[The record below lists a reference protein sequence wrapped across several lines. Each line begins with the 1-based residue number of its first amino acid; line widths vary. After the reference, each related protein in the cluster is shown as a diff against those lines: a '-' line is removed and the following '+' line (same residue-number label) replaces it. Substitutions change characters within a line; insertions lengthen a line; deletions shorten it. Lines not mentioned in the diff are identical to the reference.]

1 MRLLR
6 AELLKLRRPLLWC
19 AGLGAVLFT
28 VLLAVGGA
36 GNAKQY
42 ARPVTVPNCAE
53 LRLPQ
58 GPSCSGV
65 QQVARGRAA
74 QEQADRTATVVH
86 TADQL
91 TALGAGAEAAGL
103 MASLPGALVVSL
115 LAGGHV
121 GGEWSGR
128 TIKSLLTHCGR
139 RRRVLA
145 AKGVSVWIAS
155 VAVMSADWAVLA
167 GAGPLV
173 ARLNHLPRA
182 QTPAL
187 HALAHSAGQ
196 FGRALL
202 VLALF
207 AAVGVLASV
216 LTRSAI
222 GTLGSCAAVY
232 VGLLA
237 TASLQGLGRWTPAT
251 WIQDWMGFG
260 AGQSSITALP
270 DNFWSRFFT
279 SSGTAPSHLVIG
291 VESAALVGVAAVC
304 TWGAAVRFRRSDVLG

>member
-6 AELLKLRRPLLWC
+6 AELLKLHRPLFWC
-19 AGLGAVLFT
+19 AALGAVLFT
-28 VLLAVGGA
+28 LLLAVGGA
-36 GNAKQY
+36 GNAEQY
-42 ARPVTVPNCAE
+42 TRPVAVPGCAE
-53 LRLPQ
+53 LHLRP
-58 GPSCSGV
+58 GPACSGV
-65 QQVARGRAA
+65 QRAARGRAA
-74 QEQADRTATVVH
+74 RERADRTATAVH
-86 TADQL
+86 TAGRL
-91 TALGAGAEAAGL
+91 TVPGAGSETAGL

-128 TIKSLLTHCGR
+128 TIKSLLTQCGR

-145 AKGVSVWIAS
+145 AKGASVWLAA
-155 VAVMSADWAVLA
+155 VAVMVADWAALA
-167 GAGPLV
+167 AAGPLI
-173 ARLNHLPRA
+173 ARADHLPPA
-182 QTPAL
+182 AAPAL
-187 HALAHSAGQ
+187 HTLTHSAGQ
-196 FGRALL
+196 SCRALL

-216 LTRSAI
+216 LTRSAV

-237 TASLQGLGRWTPAT
+237 TASLPGLGRWTPAT
-251 WIQDWMGFG
+251 WVQDWMGFG

-279 SSGTAPSHLVIG
+279 ASGSVPSHAVIG
-291 VESAALVGVAAVC
+291 AEAAALGGIAALC
-304 TWGAAVRFRRSDVLG
+304 AWGAAVRFRRSDVLG